1 MEDTAI
7 VELYWQRSDRA
18 VAETEQKY
26 GAYCR
31 RIAYNIVEN
40 LQDAEECVNDTWLAA
55 WNAMPDQRPNALSR
69 FLACL
74 TRNAAIGRYRE
85 KHRLKRGG
93 GETELVLEEL
103 AECLSDGRDLD
114 EELERRE
121 LERLIGSFV
130 AGLKESE
137 RLVFTARYFFLTPVA
152 EIADKLSMSESK
164 VKSML
169 FRLRGRLR
177 KRLEKEGYSV

>member
-1 MEDTAI
+1 MEDSAI

-18 VAETEQKY
+18 IAETAQKY
-26 GAYCR
+26 GPYCHK
-31 RIAYNIVEN
+31 IAYNICEN
-40 LQDAEECVNDTWLAA
+40 LQDAEECVSDTWLAA
-55 WNAMPDQRPNALSR
+55 WNAMPDERPRLLAR

-74 TRNAAIGRYRE
+74 TRNAAIGRWRE
-85 KHRLKRGG
+85 QHRLKRGG
-93 GETELVLEEL
+93 GETALTLEEL
-103 AECLSDGRDLD
+103 AECVPDGRSLD

-121 LERLIGSFV
+121 LERLIGEFT
-130 AGLKESE
+130 AGLRETE

-152 EIADKLSMSESK
+152 EIAAKLGMSESK

-177 KRLEKEGYSV
+177 LRLEKEGWCV